1 MRPINKA
8 GITIRDDVAM
18 STLIE
23 DLGKGIKDGVSFI
36 VEKTDE
42 LTRIGKYNVE
52 ILNLKREMEKRQ
64 LLLGKK
70 VFELIQEKQGD
81 RIREDAGVAAL
92 VGEIESLSSQLQKK
106 NEELQ
111 AFQNKK

>member
-1 MRPINKA
+1 
-8 GITIRDDVAM
+8 M
-18 STLIE
+18 STLFE

-64 LLLGKK
+64 LQLGKR
-70 VFELIQEKQGD
+70 VYELIQEQQAD
-81 RIREDAGVAAL
+81 RIKDDAMVQTL
-92 VGEIESLSSQLQKK
+92 TGEIQHFHEQWQRK
-106 NEELQ
+106 NKELQ
-111 AFQNKK
+111 AFQKKN

>member
-1 MRPINKA
+1 
-8 GITIRDDVAM
+8 M
-18 STLIE
+18 STLFE

-64 LLLGKK
+64 LLLGKR
-70 VFELIQEKQGD
+70 VFELLQEKQGEHIVD
-81 RIREDAGVAAL
+81 DASVLTLA
-92 VGEIESLSSQLQKK
+92 GEIESFSRQLRIKS
-106 NEELQ
+106 EELQ

>member
-1 MRPINKA
+1 
-8 GITIRDDVAM
+8 M
-18 STLIE
+18 STLFE
-23 DLGKGIKDGVSFI
+23 DFGKGIKDGVSFI

-64 LLLGKK
+64 LLLGKR
-70 VFELIQEKQGD
+70 VFELIQEQQNE
-81 RIREDAGVAAL
+81 RIKDDATVLTLAS
-92 VGEIESLSSQLQKK
+92 EIESFSNQWRKK
-106 NEELQ
+106 SEELQ